1 MVRSRFRRSRK
12 AEPMP
17 FNFDPGDLEGEYF
30 SEFLPQRITILHE
43 VNEPSHCKGCHLAG
57 CRGCRG
63 LKSNL
68 KDSQENH
75 AISKTL
81 KMTISPPTPL
91 TPHEQRF
98 FDLTGD
104 LPGDAWEGELPDDHS
119 PDVGKMVIDLFD
131 DVQKCRSIPWPEVMQ
146 GAAEDRQFGR
156 KTTLALMLPHHEG
169 KFEWYEH
176 PITKKWHSYAAFP
189 Q

>member
-1 MVRSRFRRSRK
+1 
-12 AEPMP
+12 MP

-30 SEFLPQRITILHE
+30 SEFLPQPITILHE
-43 VNEPSHCKGCHLAG
+43 VNEPSHCKDCDLRG

-68 KDSQENH
+68 KDYQE
-75 AISKTL
+75 IMLYSKVS

-91 TPHEQRF
+91 TPLEQRF
-98 FDLTGD
+98 LDVTGH
-104 LPGDAWEGELPDDHS
+104 LPGDAWEGELPDDGLQ
-119 PDVGKMVIDLFD
+119 VEG
-131 DVQKCRSIPWPEVMQ
+131 VQLARSIPWPEVMQ

-169 KFEWYEH
+169 RFEWYEH
-176 PITKKWHSYAAFP
+176 PETKKWHSYAAFP
-189 Q
+189 K

>member
-1 MVRSRFRRSRK
+1 
-12 AEPMP
+12 MP

-30 SEFLPQRITILHE
+30 SEFLPQPITILGE
-43 VNEPSHCKGCHLAG
+43 VNEPSHCKNCDLRG

-63 LKSNL
+63 LKSKL
-68 KDSQENH
+68 KDYQE
-75 AISKTL
+75 IMLYSKVS

-98 FDLTGD
+98 FDLTGHV
-104 LPGDAWEGELPDDHS
+104 PGDAWEGELPDDGLQ
-119 PDVGKMVIDLFD
+119 VEG
-131 DVQKCRSIPWPEVMQ
+131 VQLARSIPWPEVMQ

-176 PITKKWHSYAAFP
+176 PVTKKWHSYAAF
-189 Q
+189 QK